1 MEAASTVILLQDSKL
16 EYQESGMGQGMRKIL
31 TTLLGVLWTLEA
43 HDKTKLQASWNSM
56 RAQAPTQVQQLWA
69 SEPSGLGTPG

>member
-56 RAQAPTQVQQLWA
+56 
-69 SEPSGLGTPG
+69 